1 MQIDSIKK
9 NFTKRYVIAVALIA
23 ILSTF
28 TFYILHLTLKIADS
42 TALIV
47 NMSGKQRMLSQ
58 RITSQAQ
65 HYYQHLHNGEERDTQ
80 RAHIFLNESIEEMKN
95 ANDRLSSG
103 RINETLT
110 LSLSPSLQSIY
121 FGKTDLKNRVDH
133 YLSLASQITMSTD
146 QERINH
152 LVHKLVLESDS
163 LLVDLNR
170 AVAQYEKEGDETIG
184 LIQDIKLA
192 AWILTLF
199 TLLLEV
205 IFIFQ
210 PMIHRINELFKELT
224 WKEEHLEYEIER
236 RTHSLEESNYKLQH
250 LASHDPMTGLKNR
263 LNMEKDLENLIN
275 HYRQHHIP
283 FAVAMIDIDWFK
295 KINDNYGHDAGDT
308 ILKGL
313 SSLIMENIRAEDSA
327 YRAGGEEF
335 VIIFNRIEEQ
345 TVIEKINTLRQLVE
359 EYPFHCAEE
368 VLNITIS
375 GGVYHPKWM
384 RADTV
389 QSILKLTD
397 ESLYEAKRSGR
408 NKIVTVKDSLV
419 TAPHPSTLL
428 KILIVVERNGPF
440 KIVYADFDVI
450 DILGYTSEY
459 LMSGDFGWDA
469 LLYKDDIDFLDKLT
483 EMKPFMSTLRIYH
496 PLGYVKIIK
505 VECTF
510 SENAWKIE
518 IEDPI
523 ALAKSVEDKMIV
535 YNFEAMMNN
544 SDDFIYFKDRYHVF
558 TAGSQT
564 LVMLT
569 NVSKKEDLVGKTDYE
584 VFPQDYADKYFK
596 LEKEVF
602 SGEIEVAYELQPI
615 LDNNGQ
621 MGWVDNRKY
630 PIKNNEGEIIGLFGI
645 ARRVSEPNSIEDDND
660 V

>member
-9 NFTKRYVIAVALIA
+9 NFTKRYVIAVLILA
-23 ILSTF
+23 ILSSF

-47 NMSGKQRMLSQ
+47 NMSGKQRILSQ

-65 HYYQHLHNGEERDTQ
+65 HYYQHLDNGEEGNTQ
-80 RAHIFLNESIEEMKN
+80 RANILLIEAVEEMKS
-95 ANDRLSSG
+95 ANEHLSSG
-103 RINETLT
+103 HINESLT
-110 LSLSPSLQSIY
+110 LSLSPSLHEIY
-121 FGKTDLKNRVDH
+121 FGKTDLKNRVDN
-133 YLSLASQITMSTD
+133 YLALADQIAVSRDQKTTD
-146 QERINH
+146 H

-163 LLVDLNR
+163 LLVDLNK

-184 LIQDIKLA
+184 LIHDIKLL

-210 PMIHRINELFKELT
+210 PMTHQINELFKELV
-224 WKEEHLEYEIER
+224 WNEEHLEYEIER
-236 RTHSLEESNYKLQH
+236 RTRSLEESNHKLQH
-250 LASHDPMTGLKNR
+250 LASHDLLTGLKNR
-263 LNMEKDLENLIN
+263 LNMEHDLENLID
-275 HYRQHHIP
+275 YYKQHHIP

-295 KINDNYGHDAGDT
+295 KINDNYGHDVGDT
-308 ILKGL
+308 ILKVL
-313 SSLIMENIRAEDSA
+313 SGLIMENIRAEDSA

-345 TVIEKINTLRQLVE
+345 TVIEKVNALRQLIE
-359 EYPFHCAEE
+359 KHPFNCGDI

-375 GGVYHPKWM
+375 GGVYHPQWM

-389 QSILKLTD
+389 QSILKFAD

-408 NKIVTVKDSLV
+408 NKIITAKDPLVAALHPSV
-419 TAPHPSTLL
+419 TAKVL
-428 KILIVVERNGPF
+428 VVSQNVEPF
-440 KIVYADFDVI
+440 KIIYADFDVI
-450 DILGYTSEY
+450 DILGYTSDR
-459 LMSGDFGWDA
+459 LMSNNLRWDEI
-469 LLYKDDIDFLDKLT
+469 LYLDDIDFLEKLK
-483 EMKPFMSTLRIYH
+483 EMEPFMSTLRIRH

-505 VECTF
+505 VECTL
-510 SENAWKIE
+510 SDGLWKIE

-523 ALAKSVEDKMIV
+523 ALAQSLEDTMIV

-564 LVMLT
+564 LVTLT
-569 NVSKKEDLVGKTDYE
+569 NVAKKEDLIGKTDYE
-584 VFPQDYADKYFK
+584 VFPLEYADKYFK

-602 SGEIEVAYELQPI
+602 SGEVEVAYELQPI
-615 LDNNGQ
+615 LDKNGHL
-621 MGWVDNRKY
+621 GWVDNRKY
-630 PIKNNEGEIIGLFGI
+630 PIRNNDGEIVGLFGI
-645 ARRVSEPNSIEDDND
+645 ARKVSSPIEGESD